1 MATKGLA
8 FRKHKM
14 RLYAGWNDRRLYS
27 YDVSTLAMVFN
38 NINDN
43 DGWNFGAWLFE

>member
-14 RLYAGWNDRRLYS
+14 QLYAGWNDRLLYS
-27 YDVSTLAMVFN
+27 YDVSTLAIVFTN
-38 NINDN
+38 FSGNA
-43 DGWNFGAWLFE
+43 GWELNRWLFE